1 MAPAIVLLAS
11 FAILRLA
18 GFLGVSALDNW
29 NLPLRIALFLMFL
42 LAASAHW
49 GRGRTDLIRM
59 VPPAFPFP
67 ATIITIA
74 GVLEILGAV
83 GLLIPRTTR
92 AAAVCLAILLVAMFP
107 ANIRAARE
115 HLTMLGRPATGLVLR
130 SVMQVVFIG
139 ALAAV
144 AVSQPPMNKR
154 VGEWKRLWTL
164 STALILVR
172 RGGLEPP
179 RDYSR

>member
-18 GFLGVSALDNW
+18 GFLGVSTLDNW

-59 VPPAFPFP
+59 VPPAFP
-67 ATIITIA
+67 AIIITIT

-83 GLLIPRTTR
+83 GLLIPITTR